1 MKLIAE
7 AKDNQSLFKME
18 ATCSGKGWNQDGKK
32 PCFRLWEINASDI
45 KSRKHTDI
53 SGETDVY
60 YGFVCPTCGCF
71 TELENKEIPM
81 EVKNMARKYNKYRV
95 GAED

>member
-7 AKDNQSLFKME
+7 AKNNPNLFKME
-18 ATCSGKGWNQDGKK
+18 VTCSGKGWHQDGK
-32 PCFRLWEINASDI
+32 PCYRLWEINAYDV

-53 SGETDVY
+53 SGETDIY

-71 TELENKEIPM
+71 TELNSKDIPM
-81 EVKNMARKYNKYRV
+81 EVKNIAREYNRYRNR
-95 GAED
+95 EEN